1 MKISVLN
8 EQEKA
13 ATGFT
18 HKAIIA
24 YNPVAALNDFT
35 TAGLTQ
41 TYTLATLPVG
51 SYIGNAAL
59 KLVTPISGGT
69 IATAVAL
76 VGKTGTTNAY
86 CTSSDVFTGSTVLYK
101 AGDGASFNQA
111 GGEIFIAASALIVTV
126 TTSVGNVSAATAGE
140 LHVYYNLVDMTK
152 Y

>member
-1 MKISVLN
+1 MKISVLS
-8 EQEKA
+8 ESEKA

-18 HKAIIA
+18 HKAIINYA
-24 YNPVAALNDFT
+24 QGDFS
-35 TAGLTQ
+35 TASTTQ
-41 TYTLATLPVG
+41 TYTLATLAAG
-51 SYIGNAAL
+51 QWIGNAAL
-59 KLVTPISGGT
+59 KLVTALSGGSVS
-69 IATAVAL
+69 AAVAL

-126 TTSVGNVSAATAGE
+126 TTTTANVSTLTAGE
-140 LHVYYNLVDMTK
+140 LHVYYKLVDLTQ